1 MARTK
6 TTRRKMPK
14 PISPR
19 VHGMIDY
26 GTSAAV
32 AAAPAVLDVPKA
44 ARNLF
49 EGLATGYTGL
59 SSMTDYPLG
68 VKRVVPF
75 KVHGATELAVAAILP
90 LMPWLLG
97 FADDRAARNMCFGL
111 SALTLVVSAL
121 TDWDQRNRPRR
132 RASR

>member
-1 MARTK
+1 MARP
-6 TTRRKMPK
+6 TRDRMRR

-32 AAAPAVLDVPKA
+32 AAAPAVLDVPRA

-59 SSMTDYPLG
+59 SSVTDYPLSL
-68 VKRVVPF
+68 KRLIPF
-75 KVHGATELAVAAILP
+75 KVHGATELAIAAILP
-90 LMPWLLG
+90 MMPWILG

-111 SALTLVVSAL
+111 SAMTLVVSAL
-121 TDWDQRNRPRR
+121 TDWDQKNRKRR

>member
-1 MARTK
+1 MARP
-6 TTRRKMPK
+6 TRGRMRR

-32 AAAPAVLDVPKA
+32 AAAPALFGVPKA

-59 SSMTDYPLG
+59 SSVTDYPLS
-68 VKRVVPF
+68 VKRLVPF
-75 KVHGATELAVAAILP
+75 KAHGATELAIAAILP
-90 LMPWLLG
+90 TLPWLLG
-97 FADDRAARNMCFGL
+97 FANDRAARNMCFGL
-111 SALTLVVSAL
+111 TALTLIVSAL
-121 TDWDQRNRPRR
+121 TDWNQESGKRR
-132 RASR
+132 RSSR

>member
-1 MARTK
+1 MSGKPRI
-6 TTRRKMPK
+6 RMPK

-26 GTSAAV
+26 GTSATV
-32 AAAPAVLDVPKA
+32 AAAPVLLDIPRV

-59 SSMTDYPLG
+59 SSITDYPLSL
-68 VKRVVPF
+68 KRLVPF
-75 KVHGATELAVAAILP
+75 KVHGAAELAVAAVLP
-90 LMPWLLG
+90 AMPWLLG
-97 FADDRAARNMCFGL
+97 FADDRAARNMCIGL

-121 TDWDQRNRPRR
+121 TDWDQRNRKRR
-132 RASR
+132 RTSR

>member
-1 MARTK
+1 MARTAFK
-6 TTRRKMPK
+6 KMPR

-26 GTSAAV
+26 STSAAV
-32 AAAPAVLDVPKA
+32 AAAPAVISVPRA

-59 SSMTDYPLG
+59 SSVTDYPLSL
-68 VKRVVPF
+68 KRLVPF
-75 KVHGATELAVAAILP
+75 KLHGAAELAIAAILP
-90 LMPWLLG
+90 AMPWLLG
-97 FADDRAARNMCFGL
+97 FANDRAARNMCFGL

-121 TDWDQRNRPRR
+121 TDWDQSNRRRR
-132 RASR
+132 RANR

>member
-1 MARTK
+1 MTG
-6 TTRRKMPK
+6 TPRRKMPK

-32 AAAPAVLDVPKA
+32 ATAPVVLDIPRA

-59 SSMTDYPLG
+59 SSITDYPLSL
-68 VKRVVPF
+68 KRLVPF
-75 KVHGATELAVAAILP
+75 KVHGAAELAVAAILP
-90 LMPWLLG
+90 AMPWLLG

-121 TDWDQRNRPRR
+121 TDWDQRNRRR
-132 RASR
+132 KRTSR

>member
-1 MARTK
+1 MARP
-6 TTRRKMPK
+6 TRGRMRR

-32 AAAPAVLDVPKA
+32 AAAPAIFDVPRA

-59 SSMTDYPLG
+59 SSVTDYPLG
-68 VKRVVPF
+68 LRRLVPF
-75 KVHGATELAVAAILP
+75 KAHGAAELAIAALLP
-90 LMPWLLG
+90 AMPWLLG
-97 FADDRAARNMCFGL
+97 FAEDRAARNMCFGL
-111 SALTLVVSAL
+111 TALTLVVSAL
-121 TDWDQRNRPRR
+121 TDWNQEDRKRPRS
-132 RASR
+132 SR

>member
-1 MARTK
+1 
-6 TTRRKMPK
+6 MPK

-26 GTSAAV
+26 TTSAAV
-32 AAAPAVLDVPKA
+32 AVAPAVLDVPKA

-59 SSMTDYPLG
+59 SSLTDYPLSL
-68 VKRVVPF
+68 KRLVPF
-75 KVHGATELAVAAILP
+75 KLHGATELAIAAILP
-90 LMPWLLG
+90 AMPWLLG

-121 TDWDQRNRPRR
+121 TDWDQSNRR
-132 RASR
+132 RRTSR

>member
-1 MARTK
+1 MARTSK
-6 TTRRKMPK
+6 IKMPR

-32 AAAPAVLDVPKA
+32 AAAPAVLDVPRA

-59 SSMTDYPLG
+59 SSVTDYPLSL
-68 VKRVVPF
+68 KRLIPF
-75 KVHGATELAVAAILP
+75 KVHGATELAIAAVLP
-90 LMPWLLG
+90 ALPWVLG

-121 TDWDQRNRPRR
+121 TDWDQRNRKRR

>member
-1 MARTK
+1 MNI
-6 TTRRKMPK
+6 PK

-19 VHGMIDY
+19 IHGMIDY

-32 AAAPAVLDVPKA
+32 AATPAVLDIPKA
-44 ARNLF
+44 ARALF

-59 SSMTDYPLG
+59 SSVTDYPLSL
-68 VKRVVPF
+68 KRLVPF
-75 KVHGATELAVAAILP
+75 KIHGAAELAVAAILP
-90 LMPWLLG
+90 AMPWLLG

-111 SALTLVVSAL
+111 SALTVVVSAL
-121 TDWDQRNRPRR
+121 TDWDQRSRKRR

>member
-1 MARTK
+1 MSRTP
-6 TTRRKMPK
+6 RRMPR

-32 AAAPAVLDVPKA
+32 AAAPAILDVPKT
-44 ARNLF
+44 ARHLF

-59 SSMTDYPLG
+59 SSLTDYPLSL
-68 VKRVVPF
+68 KRLVPF
-75 KVHGATELAVAAILP
+75 KVHGAAELAIAVILP
-90 LMPWLLG
+90 AMPWLLG

-111 SALTLVVSAL
+111 SALTVVVSAL
-121 TDWDQRNRPRR
+121 TDWDQRNRKRKR
-132 RASR
+132 TTR

>member
-1 MARTK
+1 MAK

-19 VHGMIDY
+19 MHGMIDY

-32 AAAPAVLDVPKA
+32 AAAPAALDMPPA

-59 SSMTDYPLG
+59 SAVTNYPLG
-68 VKRVVPF
+68 LKKMIPF
-75 KVHGATELAVAAILP
+75 KAHGAAELAIGLLLP
-90 LMPWLLG
+90 AMPWLLG
-97 FADDRAARNMCFGL
+97 FSDNRAARNMCF
-111 SALTLVVSAL
+111 ALTGLTLMVSAL
-121 TDWDQRNRPRR
+121 TDWDQRSRR
-132 RASR
+132 RRPARG

>member
-1 MARTK
+1 MARGP
-6 TTRRKMPK
+6 RMKMPK

-19 VHGMIDY
+19 IHGMIDY

-32 AAAPAVLDVPKA
+32 AVAPAVLDVPKP

-59 SSMTDYPLG
+59 SSVTDYPLSL
-68 VKRVVPF
+68 KRLVPF
-75 KVHGATELAVAAILP
+75 KIHGATELAIAAILP
-90 LMPWLLG
+90 MMPWILG

-111 SALTLVVSAL
+111 SAMTLVVSAL
-121 TDWDQRNRPRR
+121 TDWDQKNRRR
-132 RASR
+132 GRASR

>member
-1 MARTK
+1 MARGP
-6 TTRRKMPK
+6 RLKMPK

-19 VHGMIDY
+19 IHGMIDY

-32 AAAPAVLDVPKA
+32 AAAPAVLDIPKA

-59 SSMTDYPLG
+59 SAVTDYPLSL
-68 VKRVVPF
+68 KRLIPF
-75 KVHGATELAVAAILP
+75 KIHGAAELAVAAILP
-90 LMPWLLG
+90 AMPWILG

-111 SALTLVVSAL
+111 SAMTLVVSAL
-121 TDWDQRNRPRR
+121 TDWDQRNRKRR

>member
-1 MARTK
+1 MTK
-6 TTRRKMPK
+6 MPRRKLPK

-32 AAAPAVLDVPKA
+32 AAAPGVFAFPRA

-59 SSMTDYPLG
+59 STLTDYPLSL
-68 VKRVVPF
+68 KRLVPF
-75 KVHGATELAVAAILP
+75 KVHGAAELAVAAILP
-90 LMPWLLG
+90 ATPWLLG
-97 FADDRAARNMCFGL
+97 FANDRAARNMCFGL

-121 TDWDQRNRPRR
+121 TDWDQRNRRR
-132 RASR
+132 KRTSR

>member
-1 MARTK
+1 MARP
-6 TTRRKMPK
+6 TRGRMRR
-14 PISPR
+14 PISAR

-32 AAAPAVLDVPKA
+32 AAAPAIFDVPRA

-59 SSMTDYPLG
+59 SSVTDYPLSL
-68 VKRVVPF
+68 RRLVPF
-75 KVHGATELAVAAILP
+75 KAHGAAELAIAALLP
-90 LMPWLLG
+90 AMPWLLG

-111 SALTLVVSAL
+111 TALTLVVSAL
-121 TDWDQRNRPRR
+121 TDWNQEDRKGRR
-132 RASR
+132 SSR

>member
-1 MARTK
+1 MARP
-6 TTRRKMPK
+6 TRGRMRR

-32 AAAPAVLDVPKA
+32 AVAPAIFDVPRA

-59 SSMTDYPLG
+59 STVTDYPLSL
-68 VKRVVPF
+68 RRLVPF
-75 KVHGATELAVAAILP
+75 KAHGAAELAIAAILP
-90 LMPWLLG
+90 AMPWLLG
-97 FADDRAARNMCFGL
+97 FAEDRAARNMCFGL
-111 SALTLVVSAL
+111 TALTLLVSAL
-121 TDWDQRNRPRR
+121 TDWNQEDGKRR
-132 RASR
+132 RSSR

>member
-1 MARTK
+1 
-6 TTRRKMPK
+6 MPK

-32 AAAPAVLDVPKA
+32 AATPAVFDIPRA

-59 SSMTDYPLG
+59 SSLTDYPLSL
-68 VKRVVPF
+68 KRLVPF
-75 KVHGATELAVAAILP
+75 KVHGAAELAVAAVLP
-90 LMPWLLG
+90 AIPWLLG
-97 FADDRAARNMCFGL
+97 FANDRAARNMCIGL
-111 SALTLVVSAL
+111 SAFTLVVSAL
-121 TDWDQRNRPRR
+121 TDWDQRNRSRK

>member
-1 MARTK
+1 MTGK
-6 TTRRKMPK
+6 PRRKMPK

-32 AAAPAVLDVPKA
+32 ATTPAIFDIPRA

-59 SSMTDYPLG
+59 SSLTDYPLSL
-68 VKRVVPF
+68 KRLVPF
-75 KVHGATELAVAAILP
+75 KVHGAAELAVAAILP
-90 LMPWLLG
+90 AMPWLLG
-97 FADDRAARNMCFGL
+97 FANDRAARNMCIGL
-111 SALTLVVSAL
+111 SAFTLVVSAL
-121 TDWDQRNRPRR
+121 TDWDQRNRKRKR
-132 RASR
+132 TSR

>member
-1 MARTK
+1 MAK
-6 TTRRKMPK
+6 TMRKKMPK

-32 AAAPAVLDVPKA
+32 AAVPAALDVPPA

-59 SSMTDYPLG
+59 SALTDYPLG
-68 VKRVVPF
+68 VKKAVPF
-75 KVHGATELAVAAILP
+75 KMHGAAELAIGMVLP
-90 LMPWLLG
+90 AMPWLLG
-97 FADDRAARNMCFGL
+97 FSDNKAARNLCFGL
-111 SALTLVVSAL
+111 TALTLVVSAL
-121 TDWDQRNRPRR
+121 TDWDQQQRRR
-132 RASR
+132 RARR

>member
-1 MARTK
+1 MPK

-32 AAAPAVLDVPKA
+32 AAAPAALDMPPA

-59 SSMTDYPLG
+59 SAATNYPLG
-68 VKRVVPF
+68 VKKMIPF
-75 KVHGATELAVAAILP
+75 KAHGAAELAIGMLLP
-90 LMPWLLG
+90 AMPWLLG
-97 FADDRAARNMCFGL
+97 FSENRAARNMCF
-111 SALTLVVSAL
+111 ALTGLTLMVSAL
-121 TDWDQRNRPRR
+121 TDWDQRSRR
-132 RASR
+132 RRPARG